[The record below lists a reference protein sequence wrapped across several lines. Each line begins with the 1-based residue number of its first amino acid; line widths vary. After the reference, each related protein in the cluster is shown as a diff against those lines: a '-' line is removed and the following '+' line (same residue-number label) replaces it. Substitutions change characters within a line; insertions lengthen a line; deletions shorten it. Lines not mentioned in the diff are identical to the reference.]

1 MLLPE
6 NIIANADDFGLN
18 AAVNKGI
25 LYCYQNEYIN
35 STSIMTN
42 RLNFEE
48 AIDLIHA
55 NKIITNVGLHVDF
68 INFKPASDFP
78 DKNFLTANGIW
89 NQEKTDRVF
98 NFFTHQTKSY
108 FFNEIEAQIQK
119 VLKAGVKLTHI
130 DAHRHLHVLPGYF
143 KIFIKIAKHHNLKLR
158 LAQSFNEGDYLK
170 FFYRKFVNN
179 EIKKA
184 GRNYSD
190 YFNTVGYFLN
200 HTYDI
205 NSPLITEIMLHPLM
219 NEADELT
226 DHYSA
231 TDIAGWTSWLKKFHN
246 V

>member
-1 MLLPE
+1 MLIPE

-18 AAVNKGI
+18 TAVNKGI
-25 LYCYQNEYIN
+25 LHCYQNGYIN

-48 AIDLIHA
+48 AIDMIHA

-78 DKNFLTANGIW
+78 DKKFLTSSGIW
-89 NQEKTDRVF
+89 DQKKTDDVF
-98 NFFTHQTKSY
+98 NFFDSQTKRY
-108 FFNEIEAQIQK
+108 FFNEIDAQIQK
-119 VLKAGVKLTHI
+119 VLKTGVKLTHM
-130 DAHRHLHVLPGYF
+130 DAHRHIHILPCYF
-143 KIFIKIAKHHNLKLR
+143 KIFIRIAKQYNLKLR
-158 LAQSFNEGDYLK
+158 LAQSFNEGNYLK
-170 FFYRKFVNN
+170 FLYRKFVNR

-184 GRNYSD
+184 GCNYSD
-190 YFNTVGYFLN
+190 SFKTVGFFLS

-205 NSPLITEIMLHPLM
+205 NSPLTTEIMLHPLM
-219 NEADELT
+219 NESGGLT

-231 TDIAGWTSWLKKFHN
+231 TDIVGWISWLKEFNK